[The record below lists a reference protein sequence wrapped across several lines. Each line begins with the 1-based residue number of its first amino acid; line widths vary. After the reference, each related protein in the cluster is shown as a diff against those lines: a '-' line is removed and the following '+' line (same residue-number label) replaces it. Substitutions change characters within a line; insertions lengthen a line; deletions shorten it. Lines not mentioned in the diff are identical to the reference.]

1 MSEISNITPATSVR
15 IQAASTSPGSASGE
29 ITQSAT
35 VVDVKTVDEDENA
48 LKHDSNQKLSL
59 DAVKEAVKSGN
70 TMLQSASS
78 SLSFEIDSATKQ
90 VVVKIVDRNTGEL
103 VRQIPTVEMLDFMRR
118 MKELEGNS
126 GSLIQ
131 AKA

>member
-15 IQAASTSPGSASGE
+15 IQAASSSLGSASGE
-29 ITQSAT
+29 ITQSTT
-35 VVDVKTVDEDENA
+35 VVDVKTVDENA

-70 TMLQSASS
+70 TMLQSVSS

-118 MKELEGNS
+118 MRELEGNS

>member
-15 IQAASTSPGSASGE
+15 IQAASTSPGSASGG
-29 ITQSAT
+29 ITQSTT
-35 VVDVKTVDEDENA
+35 VVDVKTVDENA
-48 LKHDSNQKLSL
+48 LKQDSNQKLSL
-59 DAVKEAVKSGN
+59 DAMKEAVKAGN

>member
-15 IQAASTSPGSASGE
+15 IQAASSSPGSASGE
-29 ITQSAT
+29 ITQSTT
-35 VVDVKTVDEDENA
+35 VVDVKTVDENA
-48 LKHDSNQKLSL
+48 LKHESNQKLSL

-70 TMLQSASS
+70 TMLQSVSS

-118 MKELEGNS
+118 MRELEGNS

>member
-15 IQAASTSPGSASGE
+15 IQTASTSPGSASGE
-29 ITQSAT
+29 ITQSTT
-35 VVDVKTVDEDENA
+35 VVDVKTVDENA

-59 DAVKEAVKSGN
+59 DAMKEAVKAGN

>member
-15 IQAASTSPGSASGE
+15 LQAASTSPGSASGE
-29 ITQSAT
+29 KTQSTT
-35 VVDVKTVDEDENA
+35 VVDVKTVDENA
-48 LKHDSNQKLSL
+48 LKQDSNQKLSL
-59 DAVKEAVKSGN
+59 DEVKEAVKSGN

-90 VVVKIVDRNTGEL
+90 VVVKIVDSKTGEL

>member
-1 MSEISNITPATSVR
+1 MSKISNITPATSAR

-29 ITQSAT
+29 ITQSTT
-35 VVDVKTVDEDENA
+35 VVDVKTVDENA
-48 LKHDSNQKLSL
+48 LKQDSNQKLSL
-59 DAVKEAVKSGN
+59 DAMKEAVKAGN

>member
-29 ITQSAT
+29 KTQSTT
-35 VVDVKTVDEDENA
+35 VVDVKTVDENV

-59 DAVKEAVKSGN
+59 DAVKEAVKAGN

>member
-29 ITQSAT
+29 KTQSTT
-35 VVDVKTVDEDENA
+35 VVDVKTVDENA
-48 LKHDSNQKLSL
+48 LKQDSNQKLSL

>member
-29 ITQSAT
+29 KTQSTT
-35 VVDVKTVDEDENA
+35 VVDVKTVDENA

-59 DAVKEAVKSGN
+59 DAVKEAVKAGN

-90 VVVKIVDRNTGEL
+90 VVVKIVDSKTGEL

>member
-1 MSEISNITPATSVR
+1 MSEISNIEITASAEIQSTSVLSSSAEK
-15 IQAASTSPGSASGE
+15 INHST
-29 ITQSAT
+29 TL
-35 VVDVKTVDEDENA
+35 VDVKTVAENA

-59 DAVKEAVKSGN
+59 DDVKEAVKTGN
-70 TMLQSASS
+70 NMLQSISS
-78 SLSFEIDSATKQ
+78 SLSFEIDDATKQ
-90 VVVKIVDRNTGEL
+90 VVVKIVDSKTGEL

-126 GSLIQ
+126 GSLYQ

>member
-29 ITQSAT
+29 ITQSTT
-35 VVDVKTVDEDENA
+35 VVDVKTVDENA
-48 LKHDSNQKLSL
+48 LKQDSNQKLSL

-70 TMLQSASS
+70 TMLQSVSS

-118 MKELEGNS
+118 MRELEGNS

>member
-35 VVDVKTVDEDENA
+35 VVDVKTVDENA
-48 LKHDSNQKLSL
+48 LKQDSNQKLSL
-59 DAVKEAVKSGN
+59 DAMKEAVKAGN

>member
-1 MSEISNITPATSVR
+1 MIEISNVAIT
-15 IQAASTSPGSASGE
+15 ASTEIQSTSISLSSARKINQPTS
-29 ITQSAT
+29 
-35 VVDVKTVDEDENA
+35 VVDVKTVDVNA

-59 DAVKEAVKSGN
+59 DAVKEAVKTGN
-70 TMLQSASS
+70 TMLQSISR
-78 SLSFEIDSATKQ
+78 SLNFEIDDATKQ
-90 VVVKIVDRNTGEL
+90 VVVKVVDSKTGEL

-131 AKA
+131 TKA

>member
-1 MSEISNITPATSVR
+1 MSEISKITPATSVR

-29 ITQSAT
+29 ITQSTT
-35 VVDVKTVDEDENA
+35 VVDVKTVDENA

-59 DAVKEAVKSGN
+59 DAVKEAVNSGN

>member
-15 IQAASTSPGSASGE
+15 IQAASTSPGSASGG
-29 ITQSAT
+29 ITQSTT
-35 VVDVKTVDEDENA
+35 VVDVKTVDENA

-59 DAVKEAVKSGN
+59 DAMKEAVKAGN

>member
-29 ITQSAT
+29 ITQSTT
-35 VVDVKTVDEDENA
+35 VVDVKTVDENA

-59 DAVKEAVKSGN
+59 DAVKEAVNSGN

>member
-15 IQAASTSPGSASGE
+15 IQAASTSPGSASGG
-29 ITQSAT
+29 ITQSTT
-35 VVDVKTVDEDENA
+35 VVDVKTVDENA
-48 LKHDSNQKLSL
+48 LKNDSNQKLSL

-70 TMLQSASS
+70 TMLQSVSS

-118 MKELEGNS
+118 MKELEVNS
-126 GSLIQ
+126 VSLIQ

>member
-15 IQAASTSPGSASGE
+15 IQAASSSPGSASGG
-29 ITQSAT
+29 ITQSTT
-35 VVDVKTVDEDENA
+35 VVDVKTVDENA
-48 LKHDSNQKLSL
+48 LKNDSNQKLSL

-70 TMLQSASS
+70 TMLQSVSS

-118 MKELEGNS
+118 MRELEGNS

>member
-1 MSEISNITPATSVR
+1 
-15 IQAASTSPGSASGE
+15 
-29 ITQSAT
+29 
-35 VVDVKTVDEDENA
+35 VDVKTVDVNA

-59 DAVKEAVKSGN
+59 DAVKEAVKTGN
-70 TMLQSASS
+70 TMLQSISR
-78 SLSFEIDSATKQ
+78 SLNFEIDDATKQ
-90 VVVKIVDRNTGEL
+90 VVVKIVDSKTGEL

-131 AKA
+131 TKA

>member
-1 MSEISNITPATSVR
+1 
-15 IQAASTSPGSASGE
+15 
-29 ITQSAT
+29 
-35 VVDVKTVDEDENA
+35 
-48 LKHDSNQKLSL
+48 L
-59 DAVKEAVKSGN
+59 DAVKEAVNSGN

>member
-15 IQAASTSPGSASGE
+15 IQAASTSPGSASGG
-29 ITQSAT
+29 ITQSTT
-35 VVDVKTVDEDENA
+35 VVDVKTVDENA
-48 LKHDSNQKLSL
+48 LKNDSNKKLSL

>member
-15 IQAASTSPGSASGE
+15 IQAASTSPGSASGG
-29 ITQSAT
+29 ITQSTT
-35 VVDVKTVDEDENA
+35 VVDVKTVDENA
-48 LKHDSNQKLSL
+48 LKNDSNQKLSL

-90 VVVKIVDRNTGEL
+90 VVVKIVDSKTGEL

>member
-29 ITQSAT
+29 KTQSTT
-35 VVDVKTVDEDENA
+35 VVDVKTVDENA

-59 DAVKEAVKSGN
+59 DAVKEAVKAGN

>member
-15 IQAASTSPGSASGE
+15 IQAASTSPGSASGG
-29 ITQSAT
+29 ITQSTT
-35 VVDVKTVDEDENA
+35 VVDVKTVDENA

-59 DAVKEAVKSGN
+59 DAVKEAVNSGN

>member
-15 IQAASTSPGSASGE
+15 IQAASTSPRSASGE
-29 ITQSAT
+29 ITQSTT
-35 VVDVKTVDEDENA
+35 VVDVKTVDENA

-59 DAVKEAVKSGN
+59 DAVKEAVKAGN

-90 VVVKIVDRNTGEL
+90 VVVKIVDSKTGEL

>member
-15 IQAASTSPGSASGE
+15 IQAASTSQGSASGE
-29 ITQSAT
+29 ITQSTT
-35 VVDVKTVDEDENA
+35 VVDVKTVDENA
-48 LKHDSNQKLSL
+48 LKQDSNQKLSL

-70 TMLQSASS
+70 TMLQSVSS

-118 MKELEGNS
+118 MRELEGNS

>member
-15 IQAASTSPGSASGE
+15 IQAASSSPGSASGE
-29 ITQSAT
+29 ITQSTT
-35 VVDVKTVDEDENA
+35 VVDVKTVDENA

-70 TMLQSASS
+70 TMLQSVSS

-118 MKELEGNS
+118 MRELEGNS

>member
-29 ITQSAT
+29 ITQSTT
-35 VVDVKTVDEDENA
+35 VVDVKTVDENA

-59 DAVKEAVKSGN
+59 DAVKEAVNSGN

-90 VVVKIVDRNTGEL
+90 VVVKIVDSKTGEL

-131 AKA
+131 TKA

>member
-15 IQAASTSPGSASGE
+15 IQTASTSPGSASGE
-29 ITQSAT
+29 ITQSTT
-35 VVDVKTVDEDENA
+35 VVDVKTVDENA
-48 LKHDSNQKLSL
+48 LKQDSNQKLSL
-59 DAVKEAVKSGN
+59 DAMKEAVKAGN

-118 MKELEGNS
+118 MRELEGNS

>member
-29 ITQSAT
+29 KTQSTT
-35 VVDVKTVDEDENA
+35 VVDVKTVDENA
-48 LKHDSNQKLSL
+48 LKQDSNQKLSL

-90 VVVKIVDRNTGEL
+90 VVVKIVDSKTGEL

>member
-1 MSEISNITPATSVR
+1 
-15 IQAASTSPGSASGE
+15 
-29 ITQSAT
+29 
-35 VVDVKTVDEDENA
+35 VDVKTVDENA
-48 LKHDSNQKLSL
+48 LKQDSNQKLSL
-59 DAVKEAVKSGN
+59 DAMKEAVKAGN